1 MCVECY
7 LRMTKG
13 GIEEESKME
22 EGGIEK
28 RLTWNHNVR
37 KSLLAKCV
45 SENTWMVAQAPK
57 SLTTAGVFPYLYQ

>member
-7 LRMTKG
+7 LRMKKG

-28 RLTWNHNVR
+28 RLT
-37 KSLLAKCV
+37 
-45 SENTWMVAQAPK
+45 
-57 SLTTAGVFPYLYQ
+57 